1 MQFVA
6 DAKPITL
13 WEDNQSTIHL
23 TRGHTLH
30 KASKHIAI
38 RHFYIREC
46 CQNGLLVLSKVASA
60 ENVADLCTKSTSK
73 KIFEYLRDKL
83 MVPYEEPV
91 NSTKD

>member
-1 MQFVA
+1 MSDPKSVSSYLEWFAKNRDRPLWQASRDAPYTDLSIDSGADLSEMQFVA

-38 RHFYIREC
+38 
-46 CQNGLLVLSKVASA
+46 
-60 ENVADLCTKSTSK
+60 
-73 KIFEYLRDKL
+73 
-83 MVPYEEPV
+83 
-91 NSTKD
+91 